1 MNPFKRSRR
10 ALFALLPAPLL
21 VAVSGPA
28 AAAAKAKT
36 HRLSMHV
43 DERDEE
49 KMNLALNN
57 AAAVLRQYQDHGET
71 AEIEIVAYGPG
82 LHMLR
87 EDTSP
92 PKIKERLASFTAS
105 MPQVKFSACN
115 NTRVGMA
122 KAEGKTPDQIPIIGA
137 ARVVPA
143 GVVRL
148 MELQEQ
154 GWSYVKP

>member
-10 ALFALLPAPLL
+10 ALLALLPTPLL
-21 VAVSGPA
+21 VAVSA
-28 AAAAKAKT
+28 RSEAAKPKP
-36 HRLSMHV
+36 HRLAMHV

-57 AAAVLRQYQDHGET
+57 ASNVVKLYDSKGEA

-82 LHMLR
+82 MHMLR

-92 PKIKERLASFTAS
+92 PKIRERIAEFAQS
-105 MPQVKFSACN
+105 MPAVRFSACN

-122 KAEGKTPDQIPIIGA
+122 KAEGKTPDQIPLVKGA
-137 ARVVPA
+137 RIVPA

-148 MELQEQ
+148 VELQEQ
-154 GWSYVKP
+154 GWAYVKP